1 MSALLN
7 DIEDLNASQRRETTG
22 NARTCVEA
30 GIVVFFRSRN
40 GQACAGQGSLNCG
53 TKQPDV

>member
-30 GIVVFFRSRN
+30 GIVVFF
-40 GQACAGQGSLNCG
+40 GVG
-53 TKQPDV
+53 TGKLVRGKVV